1 MSILDLSVSSR
12 QTSSLGEIEKRHWFG
27 IEVYSRREARVS
39 DEFAMR
45 GLDFFL
51 PSRRIKRR
59 WSDRV
64 KILDVPLFPGYV
76 FCRFDI
82 ADRLRVLN
90 CPGASRIVG
99 AGNVPVPIDDGEIDA
114 IKALVASP
122 VVLTPWPYLRT
133 GQRVRLDHGPLAG
146 LEGLV
151 IRARE
156 GSLRVVV
163 SVTLLQRS
171 VAAEI
176 EREWITHVA

>member
-1 MSILDLSVSSR
+1 MG
-12 QTSSLGEIEKRHWFG
+12 GERWFG
-27 IEVYSRREARVS
+27 IEVYSRRESRVV
-39 DEFAMR
+39 DEFAVR

-51 PSRRIKRR
+51 PTRRIKRR
-59 WSDRV
+59 WSDRIKV
-64 KILDVPLFPGYV
+64 LDVPLFPGYV
-76 FCRFDI
+76 FSRFDI

-90 CPGASRIVG
+90 CPGVSKIVG
-99 AGNVPVPIDDGEIDA
+99 AGNVPVAIEEGEIDA
-114 IKALVASP
+114 LKALVASG

-133 GQRVRLDHGPLAG
+133 GQRVRIEHGPLAG

-151 IRARE
+151 IRVRE

-176 EREWITHVA
+176 ERDWIGHVERP

>member
-1 MSILDLSVSSR
+1 MER
-12 QTSSLGEIEKRHWFG
+12 KHWFG
-27 IEVYSRREARVS
+27 IEVYSRRESRVV
-39 DEFAMR
+39 DEFAFR

-51 PSRRIKRR
+51 PTCRIKKR
-59 WSDRV
+59 WSDRIKV
-64 KILDVPLFPGYV
+64 LDVPLFPGYV
-76 FCRFDI
+76 FSRFDI

-90 CPGASRIVG
+90 CPYVSRIVG
-99 AGNVPVPIDDGEIDA
+99 AGSVPVPIEDGEIDA
-114 IKALVASP
+114 IKALVASG
-122 VVLTPWPYLRT
+122 VVLTPWRYLRT
-133 GQRVRLDHGPLAG
+133 GQRVRIEHGPLAG

-176 EREWITHVA
+176 ERDWIGHVASE

>member
-1 MSILDLSVSSR
+1 ME
-12 QTSSLGEIEKRHWFG
+12 GKRWFG
-27 IEVYSRREARVS
+27 IEVHSRRESRVV
-39 DEFAMR
+39 DEFAIR

-51 PSRRIKRR
+51 PTRRIKRR
-59 WSDRV
+59 WSDRIKV
-64 KILDVPLFPGYV
+64 LDVPLFPGYV
-76 FCRFDI
+76 FSRFDI

-90 CPGASRIVG
+90 CPGVSKIVG
-99 AGNVPVPIDDGEIDA
+99 AGNVPVAIEEGEIDA
-114 IKALVASP
+114 IKALVASG
-122 VVLTPWPYLRT
+122 VVLTPWPYLRA
-133 GQRVRLDHGPLAG
+133 GQRVRVEHGPLAG

-176 EREWITHVA
+176 ERDWIGHVERP